1 MKLVLCAVLLCV
13 MVLLC
18 VVCDGTVVCDGA
30 MCGGVVRGGG
40 GAHDD
45 GAVWS
50 VMVLLCVMVLC
61 VMVVLW
67 MTVLLHVHDGQ
78 VVMAGSLHLQGGP
91 HATLSVTRGAA
102 RARAASV
109 TPPTCT
115 NSCSNISTGE
125 VAAFKLNTVVAAAL

>member
-1 MKLVLCAVLLCV
+1 MP
-13 MVLLC
+13 
-18 VVCDGTVVCDGA
+18 
-30 MCGGVVRGGG
+30 GGG
-40 GAHDD
+40 GVHDD

-91 HATLSVTRGAA
+91 HATLSISGLHRSQRWQEQHCQLVVGAESS
-102 RARAASV
+102 R
-109 TPPTCT
+109 T
-115 NSCSNISTGE
+115 N
-125 VAAFKLNTVVAAAL
+125 

>member
-1 MKLVLCAVLLCV
+1 

-30 MCGGVVRGGG
+30 VCGGVVRGGG
-40 GAHDD
+40 GVHDD

-91 HATLSVTRGAA
+91 HATLSITGCGKGK
-102 RARAASV
+102 S
-109 TPPTCT
+109 
-115 NSCSNISTGE
+115 SISSTANMHQQLQQHLHRRSSSIQVE
-125 VAAFKLNTVVAAAL
+125 